1 MTRTTQTVVSRPARR
16 TSVLLLGA
24 ALALLPVT
32 GMPHHA
38 DARPGGG
45 SSFGSRGSRTYSA
58 PPPTAT
64 SPYGGTPMQRSITPQ
79 SPGPGYGMGAPS
91 AFPRSPYGTP
101 YAAMS
106 RPHPF
111 ANGFLGGLLGAGLF
125 GVLFG
130 HGIAGGL
137 HGGGSFLG
145 VLIQLLL
152 LGLLIGWLVRRFGG
166 GGRTAMPTQAGPYG
180 QGTYGQGMPGPS
192 SAQVTITPDDYRA
205 FQRLLLDIQA
215 AWSQQNLP
223 ALQHMA
229 TPEMVGYF
237 NAQLSDL
244 ASRGARN
251 VVSDVRFE
259 QGDLSEAWSENG
271 FDYATVAIRYSMVD
285 ITTDMTGHVIDGSS
299 TERVTATELWTFVR
313 PSRGGAWLLS
323 AIQQAR

>member
-1 MTRTTQTVVSRPARR
+1 MTIPTRTVRPRLARR
-16 TSVLLLGA
+16 AAFLLLGA
-24 ALALLPVT
+24 ALAIAQGGLAYQ
-32 GMPHHA
+32 A

-45 SSFGSRGSRTYSA
+45 VSLGSRGSRTYSA
-58 PPPTAT
+58 PAPTTTA
-64 SPYGGTPMQRSITPQ
+64 PYGAAPMQRSITPQ
-79 SPGPGYGMGAPS
+79 SPSPSGGYSGNPS
-91 AFPRSPYGTP
+91 AFPRSPYGAPYGAP
-101 YAAMS
+101 YA

-111 ANGFLGGLLGAGLF
+111 AGGFLGGLLGAGLF

-137 HGGGSFLG
+137 HGGGSFFG
-145 VLIQLLL
+145 FLIQLLL
-152 LGLLIGWLVRRFGG
+152 LGLLVGWLVRRFSGG
-166 GGRTAMPTQAGPYG
+166 AARRMSMPAAPGAYG
-180 QGTYGQGMPGPS
+180 QGPAPDQLT
-192 SAQVTITPDDYRA
+192 VTPDDYRA
-205 FQRLLLDIQA
+205 FQRLLVDIQA

-237 NAQLSDL
+237 NAQLSEL

-259 QGDLSEAWSENG
+259 RGDLAEAWSENG
-271 FDYATVAIRYSMVD
+271 FDYATVAMRYSMVD
-285 ITTDMTGHVIDGSS
+285 ITTDMVGHVIDGSS
-299 TERVTATELWTFVR
+299 TERVTTTELWTFVR

>member
-1 MTRTTQTVVSRPARR
+1 MTTPSQPVRTARR
-16 TSVLLLGA
+16 LGVLLLGT
-24 ALALLPVT
+24 ALAVLPLLSH
-32 GMPHHA
+32 GA

-45 SSFGSRGSRTYSA
+45 SSIGSRGSRTYSA
-58 PPPTAT
+58 PAPTQTA
-64 SPYGGTPMQRSITPQ
+64 PYGAAPMQRSITQP
-79 SPGPGYGMGAPS
+79 SSGGYMNGPSSY
-91 AFPRSPYGTP
+91 PRSPYGAPYGSP
-101 YAAMS
+101 YAA

-111 ANGFLGGLLGAGLF
+111 ASGFLGGMLGAGLF

-145 VLIQLLL
+145 MLVQLLL

-166 GGRTAMPTQAGPYG
+166 GARQGAPIAAPPSYGQAGPSG
-180 QGTYGQGMPGPS
+180 AP
-192 SAQVTITPDDYRA
+192 VTITPDDYRA
-205 FQRLLLDIQA
+205 FQRLLMDVQA

-259 QGDLSEAWSENG
+259 HGDLSEAWSESG
-271 FDYATVAIRYSMVD
+271 FDYATVAMRYSMID
-285 ITTDMTGHVIDGSS
+285 ITTDMTGRVIDGSS
-299 TERVTATELWTFVR
+299 TERVSVTELWTFMR
-313 PSRGGAWLLS
+313 PSRGGGWLLS
-323 AIQQAR
+323 AIQQTR

>member
-1 MTRTTQTVVSRPARR
+1 MSTPTTPARPPR
-16 TSVLLLGA
+16 PRRAAILLLGTALA
-24 ALALLPVT
+24 ALPLLGLPQ
-32 GMPHHA
+32 GA
-38 DARPGGG
+38 DARPGSGL
-45 SSFGSRGSRTYSA
+45 SMGSRGSRTYSA
-58 PPPTAT
+58 PAPTTT
-64 SPYGGTPMQRSITPQ
+64 SPYGAAPMQQSIMPRSA
-79 SPGPGYGMGAPS
+79 PGYGGAPS
-91 AFPRSPYGTP
+91 AFPRSPYGVPYGSP
-101 YAAMS
+101 YAA

-145 VLIQLLL
+145 FLIQLVLL
-152 LGLLIGWLVRRFGG
+152 FLLVGWLVRRFGG
-166 GGRTAMPTQAGPYG
+166 GARRTAPMPAAPYG
-180 QGTYGQGMPGPS
+180 QGPS
-192 SAQVTITPDDYRA
+192 ADQVTITPDDYRA

-215 AWSQQNLP
+215 AWSQRNLP

-271 FDYATVAIRYSMVD
+271 FDYATVAMRYSMVD
-285 ITTDMTGHVIDGSS
+285 ITTDMTGRVIDGSS
-299 TERVTATELWTFVR
+299 TERVMVTELWTFVR
-313 PSRGGAWLLS
+313 PTRGGAWLLS
-323 AIQQAR
+323 AIQQGR

>member
-1 MTRTTQTVVSRPARR
+1 MTNLHQPVHKTRR
-16 TSVLLLGA
+16 FTILLLGTV
-24 ALALLPVT
+24 LAVSPLLPH
-32 GMPHHA
+32 GA
-38 DARPGGG
+38 DARPGSG
-45 SSFGSRGSRTYSA
+45 SSMGSRGSRTYSMPA
-58 PPPTAT
+58 PTQTA
-64 SPYGGTPMQRSITPQ
+64 PYGASPMQRSITQP
-79 SPGPGYGMGAPS
+79 SSGGSVNGPSSY
-91 AFPRSPYGTP
+91 PRSPYGAPYSSP
-101 YAAMS
+101 YAA

-111 ANGFLGGLLGAGLF
+111 ASGFLGGMLGAGLF

-137 HGGGSFLG
+137 TGGGSFFGL
-145 VLIQLLL
+145 LIQLLL

-166 GGRTAMPTQAGPYG
+166 GARQQGAPIAAAPSYG
-180 QGTYGQGMPGPS
+180 QGGPS
-192 SAQVTITPDDYRA
+192 AAATQVTVTPDDYRA

-215 AWSQQNLP
+215 AWSQRNLP

-259 QGDLSEAWSENG
+259 HGDLSEAWNENG
-271 FDYATVAIRYSMVD
+271 LDYATVAMRYSMVD
-285 ITTDMTGHVIDGSS
+285 ITTDMTGRVIDGSS
-299 TERVTATELWTFVR
+299 TERVTLTELWTFMR

-323 AIQQAR
+323 AIQQTR

>member
-1 MTRTTQTVVSRPARR
+1 MDRAMTNRHQPVHKTRR
-16 TSVLLLGA
+16 FTILLLGTV
-24 ALALLPVT
+24 LAVSPLLPH
-32 GMPHHA
+32 GA
-38 DARPGGG
+38 DARPGSGY
-45 SSFGSRGSRTYSA
+45 SMGSRGSRTYSA
-58 PPPTAT
+58 PAPTQTA
-64 SPYGGTPMQRSITPQ
+64 PYGASPMQRSVTQP
-79 SPGPGYGMGAPS
+79 SSGGSVNGPSSY
-91 AFPRSPYGTP
+91 PRSPYGAPYSAP
-101 YAAMS
+101 YAA

-111 ANGFLGGLLGAGLF
+111 ASGFLGGMLGAGLF

-137 HGGGSFLG
+137 TGGGSFFGL
-145 VLIQLLL
+145 LIQLLL
-152 LGLLIGWLVRRFGG
+152 LGLLIGWLVRRFSGG
-166 GGRTAMPTQAGPYG
+166 ARQGTPIAASPAYG
-180 QGTYGQGMPGPS
+180 QGGPS
-192 SAQVTITPDDYRA
+192 AAAAQVTITPDNYRA

-259 QGDLSEAWSENG
+259 HGDLSEAWSENG
-271 FDYATVAIRYSMVD
+271 FDYATVAMRYSMVD
-285 ITTDMTGHVIDGSS
+285 ITTDMTGRVIDGSS
-299 TERVTATELWTFVR
+299 TERVTITELWTFMR

-323 AIQQAR
+323 AIQQTR

>member
-1 MTRTTQTVVSRPARR
+1 MTNLHQPVHKTRR
-16 TSVLLLGA
+16 FGILLLGA
-24 ALALLPVT
+24 ALALSPLLAH
-32 GMPHHA
+32 GA

-45 SSFGSRGSRTYSA
+45 GSIGSRGSRTYSA
-58 PPPTAT
+58 PAPTQTA
-64 SPYGGTPMQRSITPQ
+64 PYGASPMQRSITPP
-79 SPGPGYGMGAPS
+79 SSGGYMNGPSSY
-91 AFPRSPYGTP
+91 PRSPFGAPYGSP
-101 YAAMS
+101 YAA

-111 ANGFLGGLLGAGLF
+111 ASGFLGGMLGAGLF

-137 HGGGSFLG
+137 TGGGSFLG
-145 VLIQLLL
+145 LLIQLLL
-152 LGLLIGWLVRRFGG
+152 LGLLVGWLVRRFGG
-166 GGRTAMPTQAGPYG
+166 GARQRAAVASGPGYG
-180 QGTYGQGMPGPS
+180 PGPAA
-192 SAQVTITPDDYRA
+192 AQVTITPDDYRA

-259 QGDLSEAWSENG
+259 HGDLSEAWSENG
-271 FDYATVAIRYSMVD
+271 LDYATVAIRYSMVD
-285 ITTDMTGHVIDGSS
+285 ITTDMTGRVIDGSS
-299 TERVTATELWTFVR
+299 TERVTITELWTFMR
-313 PSRGGAWLLS
+313 PTRGGAWLLS
-323 AIQQAR
+323 AIQQTH